1 MSNKYIQLNDTLYQY
16 LTAVSL
22 RESAIL
28 KELREETANHT
39 LSAMQISPEQGQFM
53 ALLTQLMGA
62 KKVLE
67 IGVFTGYSSIC
78 VASALP
84 EDGIITACDI
94 SDEYTAVARHYWQLA
109 KLYNNID
116 LKLGPALNTLDVLIN
131 EGHSASYDLAF
142 IDADKQNY
150 DGYYEG
156 SLKLLRSGGLVM
168 IDNVLWGG
176 RVANP
181 TFEDADTQAIRA
193 LNKKIYAD
201 QRVSISLLPI
211 ADGLT
216 LAIKR

>member
-16 LTAVSL
+16 LKAVSL

-53 ALLTQLMGA
+53 ALLTQLVGA

-78 VASALP
+78 MASALP
-84 EDGIITACDI
+84 KDGIITACDI
-94 SDEYTAVARHYWQLA
+94 SEEYTSVARRYWQLA
-109 KLYNNID
+109 KLFNKID

-156 SLKLLRSGGLVM
+156 SLKLLRSGGLLI

-176 RVANP
+176 RVADS
-181 TFEDADTQAIRA
+181 TFEDADTLAIRA